1 MAAFNGIRTHL
12 GQEQAMN
19 KFLIL
24 CVDDERE
31 VLDSVVQDLDC
42 FEEHFIIEAAE
53 SVAEAKSVIEDYRQ
67 EAIPL
72 ALILCDHIMPE
83 QTGIQFLIEL
93 NQEADTTRTRK
104 MLLTGQAGL
113 EDTVQAVNHASLHFY
128 IAKPWHGQQL
138 RQAVKE
144 QLTHYV
150 IENEEDLMPWIQILD
165 AEKILNAIA
174 AKRMSFGE

>member
-1 MAAFNGIRTHL
+1 
-12 GQEQAMN
+12 MN

-67 EAIPL
+67 ETIPL

-104 MLLTGQAGL
+104 MLLTGQAGWKIPYKPL
-113 EDTVQAVNHASLHFY
+113 TMPVYTFTSLSLGMENNC
-128 IAKPWHGQQL
+128 AKP
-138 RQAVKE
+138 
-144 QLTHYV
+144 
-150 IENEEDLMPWIQILD
+150 
-165 AEKILNAIA
+165 
-174 AKRMSFGE
+174 

>member
-1 MAAFNGIRTHL
+1 
-12 GQEQAMN
+12 MN
-19 KFLIL
+19 KYLIL

-83 QTGIQFLIEL
+83 QT
-93 NQEADTTRTRK
+93 R
-104 MLLTGQAGL
+104 L
-113 EDTVQAVNHASLHFY
+113 ESNF
-128 IAKPWHGQQL
+128 
-138 RQAVKE
+138 
-144 QLTHYV
+144 
-150 IENEEDLMPWIQILD
+150 
-165 AEKILNAIA
+165 
-174 AKRMSFGE
+174 

>member
-1 MAAFNGIRTHL
+1 
-12 GQEQAMN
+12 MN

-104 MLLTGQAGL
+104 MLLTGQAGWKIPYKPL
-113 EDTVQAVNHASLHFY
+113 TMPVYTFTSLSLGMENNC
-128 IAKPWHGQQL
+128 AKP
-138 RQAVKE
+138 
-144 QLTHYV
+144 
-150 IENEEDLMPWIQILD
+150 
-165 AEKILNAIA
+165 
-174 AKRMSFGE
+174 